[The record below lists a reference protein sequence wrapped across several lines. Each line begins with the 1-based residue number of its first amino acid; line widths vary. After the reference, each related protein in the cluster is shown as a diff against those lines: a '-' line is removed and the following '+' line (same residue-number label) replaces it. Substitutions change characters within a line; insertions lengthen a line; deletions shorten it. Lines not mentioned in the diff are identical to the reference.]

1 MLGVIQFL
9 HIEDGHLQTNI
20 FGYAGFGRFGHR
32 SVFGIGYSAYEPN
45 CPIRRQ
51 EGTAIGLCWIVI
63 SKKP

>member
-1 MLGVIQFL
+1 MFGIIQFL
-9 HIEDGHLQTNI
+9 HIEDGNLQTNI

-51 EGTAIGLCWIVI
+51 EGTAIG
-63 SKKP
+63 